1 MFLGYTKTNHNIKSE
16 SSDQTSLDFV
26 QSDFGRD
33 DDDPLS
39 IRSLSIT
46 SLGIIFA
53 ILTIFLPSISILIGR
68 PLSQRNEIIHNHD
81 FKKDGP

>member
-1 MFLGYTKTNHNIKSE
+1 MSYTKSKQFIQTKLSEE
-16 SSDQTSLDFV
+16 SSLGAA
-26 QSDFGRD
+26 QSDFDRD

-53 ILTIFLPSISILIGR
+53 FLTIFLPSMSILIGR
-68 PLSQRNEIIHNHD
+68 PLSQGKEIIHNHD

>member
-1 MFLGYTKTNHNIKSE
+1 MSYTKSKQFIQSKSSKE
-16 SSDQTSLDFV
+16 SSLSSAR
-26 QSDFGRD
+26 SDFEKD
-33 DDDPLS
+33 DEDPLS

-53 ILTIFLPSISILIGR
+53 FLTIFLPSISILIGR
-68 PLSQRNEIIHNHD
+68 PLSQGNEIIHNRN

>member
-1 MFLGYTKTNHNIKSE
+1 MSYTKPKHFVKSKSSEECSLDPIKS
-16 SSDQTSLDFV
+16 DFER
-26 QSDFGRD
+26 DD

-53 ILTIFLPSISILIGR
+53 FLTFLLPSISILIGR
-68 PLSQRNEIIHNHD
+68 PFTQGNEVIFNHD
-81 FKKDGP
+81 LKKDGS

>member
-1 MFLGYTKTNHNIKSE
+1 MSYTKSNHFIQSKSSKE
-16 SSDQTSLDFV
+16 STLGSI
-26 QSDFGRD
+26 QSDFERD
-33 DDDPLS
+33 EDDDPLS

-53 ILTIFLPSISILIGR
+53 FLTIFLPSISILIGR
-68 PLSQRNEIIHNHD
+68 PLSQGNEIIHNHD

>member
-1 MFLGYTKTNHNIKSE
+1 MSYTKSKQFIQSKSSEE
-16 SSDQTSLDFV
+16 SSYGSTR
-26 QSDFGRD
+26 SDFERDD

-53 ILTIFLPSISILIGR
+53 FLTILLPSISILLGR
-68 PLSQRNEIIHNHD
+68 PLSQGNEIIHNHD

>member
-1 MFLGYTKTNHNIKSE
+1 MSYTKSKQFIHRKSSEE
-16 SSDQTSLDFV
+16 SSHDSAR
-26 QSDFGRD
+26 SDFERD

-53 ILTIFLPSISILIGR
+53 FLTIFLPSISILIGR
-68 PLSQRNEIIHNHD
+68 PLSQGNEVIHNYD
-81 FKKDGP
+81 YKKDGP

>member
-1 MFLGYTKTNHNIKSE
+1 MSYTKSKQFIQSKSSEE
-16 SSDQTSLDFV
+16 SSHGSARNDFE
-26 QSDFGRD
+26 RD

-53 ILTIFLPSISILIGR
+53 FLTIFLPSISILICR
-68 PLSQRNEIIHNHD
+68 PLSQGNEIIHNHD

>member
-1 MFLGYTKTNHNIKSE
+1 MSFTKSKQFIQSKSSEE
-16 SSDQTSLDFV
+16 SSHGSTR
-26 QSDFGRD
+26 SDFERE

-39 IRSLSIT
+39 VRSLSMT

-53 ILTIFLPSISILIGR
+53 FLTIFIPSISILIGR
-68 PLSQRNEIIHNHD
+68 PLSQGNEIIHNYD

>member
-1 MFLGYTKTNHNIKSE
+1 MSYTKSKHLIENKSSEE
-16 SSDQTSLDFV
+16 SSLSCV
-26 QSDFGRD
+26 QSDFERD

-53 ILTIFLPSISILIGR
+53 FLTFILPLIGILIGR
-68 PLSQRNEIIHNHD
+68 PFSQSNEVILNSD
-81 FKKDGP
+81 LKKDGS

>member
-1 MFLGYTKTNHNIKSE
+1 MSYTKSKQFIQTKSIEE
-16 SSDQTSLDFV
+16 SSLGSA
-26 QSDFGRD
+26 QSDFERD

-39 IRSLSIT
+39 IRSFSIT

-53 ILTIFLPSISILIGR
+53 FLTILLPSISILIGR
-68 PLSQRNEIIHNHD
+68 PLSQGNEIIHNHD

>member
-1 MFLGYTKTNHNIKSE
+1 MSYTKSKHFLKNQLTEE
-16 SSDQTSLDFV
+16 SSLGSV
-26 QSDFGRD
+26 QSDFERD
-33 DDDPLS
+33 EDDPLS

-53 ILTIFLPSISILIGR
+53 FLTFLLPSISILIGR
-68 PLSQRNEIIHNHD
+68 PFSQGNEVIFNQD

>member
-1 MFLGYTKTNHNIKSE
+1 MTYTKSKHFIKGISSEE
-16 SSDQTSLDFV
+16 SSLGSV
-26 QSDFGRD
+26 QSDFDKD

-53 ILTIFLPSISILIGR
+53 LLTFLLPSISILIGR
-68 PLSQRNEIIHNHD
+68 PFSQGNEIIFNHN

>member
-1 MFLGYTKTNHNIKSE
+1 MSYTKSKRFIQSKSSDE
-16 SSDQTSLDFV
+16 SSLGSAL
-26 QSDFGRD
+26 SDFERD

-39 IRSLSIT
+39 IRSLSIS

-53 ILTIFLPSISILIGR
+53 FLTILLPSISILICR
-68 PLSQRNEIIHNHD
+68 PLSQGIEIIHNHD

>member
-1 MFLGYTKTNHNIKSE
+1 MIYTKSKHFTKSQLSE
-16 SSDQTSLDFV
+16 EPSNGSSL
-26 QSDFGRD
+26 SDFERD

-53 ILTIFLPSISILIGR
+53 FLTIFLPSISILIGR
-68 PLSQRNEIIHNHD
+68 PPSQGNEIIHNPD

>member
-1 MFLGYTKTNHNIKSE
+1 MSYTKSKQFIQSKSSEE
-16 SSDQTSLDFV
+16 SSHDSAR
-26 QSDFGRD
+26 SDFERDD

-39 IRSLSIT
+39 IRSISIT

-53 ILTIFLPSISILIGR
+53 FLTIFLPSISVLIGR
-68 PLSQRNEIIHNHD
+68 PLSQGNEIIHNHD

>member
-1 MFLGYTKTNHNIKSE
+1 MSYTKSKHFIESKSSEE
-16 SSDQTSLDFV
+16 SSLGSI
-26 QSDFGRD
+26 QSDFDRD

-39 IRSLSIT
+39 IRSLSLT

-53 ILTIFLPSISILIGR
+53 FLTIFLPSISILIGR
-68 PLSQRNEIIHNHD
+68 PLPQGNEIIHNHD

>member
-1 MFLGYTKTNHNIKSE
+1 MSYTKSKHFIKSK
-16 SSDQTSLDFV
+16 SSEKSSLWPIE
-26 QSDFGRD
+26 SDFEKD

-53 ILTIFLPSISILIGR
+53 ILTIFLPSMSILIGR
-68 PLSQRNEIIHNHD
+68 PLSQGNEIIHNHD

>member
-1 MFLGYTKTNHNIKSE
+1 MSYTKSKQFIQSKSSEE
-16 SSDQTSLDFV
+16 SSYRSARNDFE
-26 QSDFGRD
+26 RD

-53 ILTIFLPSISILIGR
+53 FLTILLPSISILIGR
-68 PLSQRNEIIHNHD
+68 PLSQGNEILHNHD

>member
-1 MFLGYTKTNHNIKSE
+1 MNSKSSEE
-16 SSDQTSLDFV
+16 SSLGSV
-26 QSDFGRD
+26 ESDFERD

-53 ILTIFLPSISILIGR
+53 LLTFLLPSISILIGR
-68 PLSQRNEIIHNHD
+68 PSSQGSEIIFIQD
-81 FKKDGP
+81 FKKDGS

>member
-1 MFLGYTKTNHNIKSE
+1 MSYTKSKQFIQSKLSE
-16 SSDQTSLDFV
+16 ESPLGSARSDTE
-26 QSDFGRD
+26 RD

-53 ILTIFLPSISILIGR
+53 FLTILLPSMSILIGR
-68 PLSQRNEIIHNHD
+68 PLSQRNEIIHNQD